1 MGWRSIIISQHA
13 KMSYSSRA
21 MIVQTMDGIN
31 QIPIDDIDLVL
42 VSTTQAVI
50 TTALISELAQSQVK
64 VIFTDNSSEPV
75 CETLGYYPNNRD
87 VDLVKKQ
94 FNWDEKR
101 KELLW
106 TKIVASKI
114 MNQINV
120 LKIYGVANDDLIAE
134 LDKLEVNDVTNREA
148 VVARKYFPLLFDNKF
163 NRHDFSPVN
172 AALNYGYAILLSNV
186 NREIVANG
194 YLTYLGIHHHS
205 NENQFNLGSDL
216 MEPFRPAIDYWLANQ
231 KFKELT
237 PDIKFGLVD
246 LLNLELTFNGK
257 QMLLRNIITDHVRN
271 CLKYLSGDIDE
282 IQIEVTFKNEVPN
295 NAINGNV

>member
-1 MGWRSIIISQHA
+1 MGWRSVIISQHA

-42 VSTTQAVI
+42 ISTTQAVI
-50 TTALISELAQSQVK
+50 TTALISELAQNQVK

-75 CETLGYYPNNRD
+75 CETVGYYPSNRD

-114 MNQINV
+114 MNQIKV
-120 LKIYGVANDDLIAE
+120 LEIYGLANDDLITE
-134 LDKLEVNDVTNREA
+134 LDKLEVNDITNREA

-186 NREIVANG
+186 NREIVVNG

-205 NENQFNLGSDL
+205 NDNQFNLGSDL
-216 MEPFRPAIDYWLANQ
+216 MEPFRPVIDYWLANRN
-231 KFKELT
+231 FKELT

-257 QMLLRNIITDHVRN
+257 QMLFRNIITDHVRN
-271 CLKYLSGDIDE
+271 CLKYLSGDIDK
-282 IQIEVTFKNEVPN
+282 IQIEVTFKNEVSN